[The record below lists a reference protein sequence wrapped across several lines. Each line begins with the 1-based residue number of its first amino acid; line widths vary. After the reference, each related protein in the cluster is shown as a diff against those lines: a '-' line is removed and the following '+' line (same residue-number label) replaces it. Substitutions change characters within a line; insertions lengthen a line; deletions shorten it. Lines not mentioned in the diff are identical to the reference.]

1 MLPNGSIPERLQ
13 VRRQA
18 GRYPKRG
25 DGSRIPD
32 RRRRRTHR
40 SGPRQH
46 TPPDS
51 IGEEDGSVVRT
62 AYKSHNSDWSVAPTA
77 AVANA
82 TELRHGDGERAMAGE
97 QSARETSPMT

>member
-1 MLPNGSIPERLQ
+1 
-13 VRRQA
+13 
-18 GRYPKRG
+18 
-25 DGSRIPD
+25 
-32 RRRRRTHR
+32 
-40 SGPRQH
+40 
-46 TPPDS
+46 
-51 IGEEDGSVVRT
+51 VVRT